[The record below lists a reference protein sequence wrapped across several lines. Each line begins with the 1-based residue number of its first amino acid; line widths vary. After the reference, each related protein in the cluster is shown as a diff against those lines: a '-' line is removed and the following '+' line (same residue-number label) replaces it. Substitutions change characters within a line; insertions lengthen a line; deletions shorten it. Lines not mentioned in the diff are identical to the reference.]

1 MAQRAYVIVLE
12 TNDEP
17 VADQWTWFE
26 DCVKQSVLD
35 TWDNCGY
42 SDMGD
47 VDLDNLGAPAVV
59 TAVAQLTFALQSK
72 IEDMKEEL

>member
-17 VADQWTWFE
+17 AADQWTWFE
-26 DCVKQSVLD
+26 DCVKQSALD

-47 VDLDNLGAPAVV
+47 VDLDGRDDDSISQ
-59 TAVAQLTFALQSK
+59 AVALLTFELQDNVEK
-72 IEDMKEEL
+72 MKEEL